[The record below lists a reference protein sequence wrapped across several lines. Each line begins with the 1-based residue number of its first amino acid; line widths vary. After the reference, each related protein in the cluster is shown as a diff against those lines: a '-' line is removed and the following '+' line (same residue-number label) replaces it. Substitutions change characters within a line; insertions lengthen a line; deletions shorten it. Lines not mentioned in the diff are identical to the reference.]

1 MRTLLLASVAVIG
14 LSAGAYAQNSNSP
27 QSSTASNI
35 SSANTRST
43 VAPGLPNPGS
53 DLSPNQYIMR
63 ARAALARGRTGE
75 AQEALERAETRL
87 LNRSTAVND
96 ANAIDRAP
104 RIASIHAALAALAVG
119 NRAGAD
125 TAMMGAIR
133 HRAGGVAAAPATTPA
148 AVTGAN
154 GVLIPAAPASAQGTV
169 TPNPSTT
176 STMMQATSI
185 QPSQPGEVTGNT
197 PATGTPVAGTINPS
211 SQSTMMQT
219 TSVRP
224 AFVGQST
231 TGSSANMSLQND
243 DDPYLD
249 PAFTNNHGSMNPGVL
264 PATTPGTPVSTTTP
278 TSGGSNG
285 GGQQ

>member
-1 MRTLLLASVAVIG
+1 MRTLLLASVAIIG
-14 LSAGAYAQNSNSP
+14 LSAGAHAQNSNSP
-27 QSSTASNI
+27 QSTKASNI

-43 VAPGLPNPGS
+43 VAPGLPSPGN

-87 LNRSTAVND
+87 LDRSTAAND

-104 RIASIHAALAALAVG
+104 RVASIRTALSDLASG

-125 TAMMGAIR
+125 TAMMGAML
-133 HRAGGVAAAPATTPA
+133 HRGAGMPVPAAAT
-148 AVTGAN
+148 TGAN
-154 GVLIPAAPASAQGTV
+154 GVLVPAAPGSIQGKV
-169 TPNPSTT
+169 MPNPSTT

-197 PATGTPVAGTINPS
+197 PATGVYSRGVQNPN

-224 AFVGQST
+224 AGIGQST
-231 TGSSANMSLQND
+231 SGSAANMNLQND
-243 DDPYLD
+243 DDPYMD
-249 PAFTNNHGSMNPGVL
+249 PAFTNTHGSMNPGVL